1 MFDCGVNYLWVAIVC
16 GCGMAPPSNALPSGQ
31 LTCTENE
38 HHSQTLRGVY
48 SVNFS
53 IHTGGGG
60 RKVSSFMRGEAQK
73 VCLQSG
79 GGGGSKK
86 FSILIF
92 PIYQPPSP

>member
-48 SVNFS
+48 STASNCKQLL
-53 IHTGGGG
+53 I
-60 RKVSSFMRGEAQK
+60 
-73 VCLQSG
+73 LQSTLG
-79 GGGGSKK
+79 GGGGEG
-86 FSILIF
+86 
-92 PIYQPPSP
+92 